1 MEIKKEIK
9 KDIYGVRITAEEDG
23 VVAGVVYL
31 YVFYN
36 SVHKEPC
43 GFLEYVIVDEKFQ
56 GRGIGTKL
64 VKEVIAE
71 AKARGCYKLVACS
84 RHGKDEIH
92 AWYKKLGFKEHGLEF
107 RIDFN

>member
-1 MEIKKEIK
+1 MEIKKEAK
-9 KDIYGVRITAEEDG
+9 KDILGLKITAEENG
-23 VVAGVVYL
+23 EVAGVVYL
-31 YVFYN
+31 YILYN

-56 GRGIGTKL
+56 GQGIGTQL

-84 RHGKDEIH
+84 RTGKEQIH
-92 AWYKKLGFKEHGLEF
+92 QWYENMGFKKHGIEF
-107 RIDFN
+107 RIDF